1 MYFAPFRA
9 PSLGASFAARVV
21 GARRVVGPTARA
33 RRRRS
38 SRRAARAS
46 TAREDD
52 GGVETR
58 APVVIARAGA
68 RDEARATMSAAR
80 ARVRAHTSESCA
92 RSARTR
98 ETPCARDE
106 TSPRTYTS
114 RFAIDA
120 RASVARAPRR
130 GRTRTNRLTRAFR
143 RSGQDAT
150 GRGVGA
156 LFAREFARARDEDV
170 VNGVAATTTTV
181 RGAWR
186 ARELEERGGSVI
198 TAKLWT
204 ASDGDAATNIM
215 LDAIEASGRGT
226 SPLARSTRETSSTS
240 GRARR
245 SGAFGYRPDAGARAC
260 VVVECASALERA
272 FGSHAVARLVR
283 ETRAHAGVGLVVTMS
298 VVPEGAKEDPCAS
311 SCATEASC
319 VARLSAVDG
328 DRSATLADLDVEIR
342 RPCGRRRRERERI
355 TVLDDDSLT
364 FAPLEIETVRDAVA
378 RALRLEG
385 AAAPEDDALA
395 AAKRL
400 QSVVPFNL
408 GVDLTPQER
417 EAKRNVKLSYEHQG
431 DASAARAR
439 DAYAS
444 GDFLAYLPPD
454 AGGRGDALGRT
465 KPGRGHIYYERDDV
479 DAEIEN
485 EDDLF
490 PDTDDEE
497 EEF

>member
-1 MYFAPFRA
+1 M
-9 PSLGASFAARVV
+9 
-21 GARRVVGPTARA
+21 
-33 RRRRS
+33 
-38 SRRAARAS
+38 
-46 TAREDD
+46 
-52 GGVETR
+52 
-58 APVVIARAGA
+58 
-68 RDEARATMSAAR
+68 
-80 ARVRAHTSESCA
+80 
-92 RSARTR
+92 
-98 ETPCARDE
+98 
-106 TSPRTYTS
+106 
-114 RFAIDA
+114 
-120 RASVARAPRR
+120 
-130 GRTRTNRLTRAFR
+130 
-143 RSGQDAT
+143 
-150 GRGVGA
+150 
-156 LFAREFARARDEDV
+156 
-170 VNGVAATTTTV
+170 TTTV

-186 ARELEERGGSVI
+186 TGEVGEEGDSVI
-198 TAKLWT
+198 AARLWR
-204 ASDGDAATNIM
+204 ASDGDDATRIM
-215 LDAIEASGRGT
+215 LEAIEASGGG
-226 SPLARSTRETSSTS
+226 ANGKERSMSETPSTS

-245 SGAFGYRPDAGARAC
+245 SGVFGYRPDAGARAR
-260 VVVECASALERA
+260 VEIECASALERA
-272 FGSHAVARLVR
+272 FGSNAVARLVR
-283 ETRAHAGVGLVVTMS
+283 EVRAHAGVGVVVTMS
-298 VVPEGAKEDPCAS
+298 VVPEGATEDPCAG

-328 DRSATLADLDVEIR
+328 DRSATLANLDVDIR

-364 FAPLEIETVRDAVA
+364 FSPVEIETVRDAVA

-385 AAAPEDDALA
+385 ASAPEDDALA

-479 DAEIEN
+479 DAEIEV